1 MHSARS
7 QSASLFGLTLNNL
20 VGVVSGTPGLGW
32 LLPLGSHKVM
42 GSFAGYIR
50 SASELSKSF
59 GFFFNVA
66 FFVGCCNFM
75 DCFLLD
81 SIFFFHVWG
90 PRRLFLA
97 HSAQLF
103 LCLKTSWL
111 SLLFCRGLLYS
122 FRHQKTFSAVIDQ
135 KRFFSMPEEDVRW
148 MKKPDHVF
156 HARRHRPRH
165 RHREPRLVAP
175 RTQIWLLNTHF
186 PWQTKLWLSEGFSV
200 RFNQH
205 LLKQFTYKY

>member
-66 FFVGCCNFM
+66 FFFGCCNFM

-90 PRRLFLA
+90 PRRVLLA

-103 LCLKTSWL
+103 LCLKTSWM

-122 FRHQKTFSAVIDQ
+122 LDT
-135 KRFFSMPEEDVRW
+135 
-148 MKKPDHVF
+148 
-156 HARRHRPRH
+156 RR
-165 RHREPRLVAP
+165 L
-175 RTQIWLLNTHF
+175 F
-186 PWQTKLWLSEGFSV
+186 PLWLTRSGFF
-200 RFNQH
+200 RC
-205 LLKQFTYKY
+205 LKKTYDGWRSLIMFSTPEDIVLDIDTESPA